1 MQKLRISAVSYL
13 NSLPFVYGIKNSG
26 FLKNIELSL
35 DVPSVCADKLISGKA
50 DIGLVPVAAIP
61 LIKNAQIVSDFC
73 IGADGKVQ
81 SVLLIS
87 RKPLQ
92 EIQKVYLDLESR
104 TSVGLAK
111 VLAKEYWKISPEWEP
126 LSANIDFENIEA
138 VVLIGDKTFSL
149 PEGFTYIYDLAAEW
163 KNFTGLPFVF
173 ACWVA
178 NREISPEQEEEL
190 NKALAY
196 GVGHTEEAAG
206 VKHDIAVARNEL
218 LNYLRYSVSYNFDDN
233 KKAALKLFMEKLSF
247 IAW

>member
-61 LIKNAQIVSDFC
+61 LIKNARIVSDFC

-111 VLAKEYWKISPEWEP
+111 VLAKEYWKTIS
-126 LSANIDFENIEA
+126 
-138 VVLIGDKTFSL
+138 
-149 PEGFTYIYDLAAEW
+149 Y
-163 KNFTGLPFVF
+163 
-173 ACWVA
+173 
-178 NREISPEQEEEL
+178 
-190 NKALAY
+190 
-196 GVGHTEEAAG
+196 
-206 VKHDIAVARNEL
+206 
-218 LNYLRYSVSYNFDDN
+218 
-233 KKAALKLFMEKLSF
+233 
-247 IAW
+247 